1 MHTEIIRTTSKM
13 TPHSSQN
20 QNLVESDCK
29 GALCTNIKDLENLLS
44 YYFVAETHQ
53 IQHQAKIK

>member
-44 YYFVAETHQ
+44 LYM
-53 IQHQAKIK
+53 